1 MIYRIDAT
9 VVLEEKHCLH
19 CPLRKDDGSDEC
31 ILQDCS
37 AFSAWEDQMEC
48 CPLVSEAKVERM
60 EKENG
65 KLLTDIQKIEVN
77 TDYWADR
84 GRLLETLIRE
94 QLQAMDNTPM
104 ADINHA
110 GMEWHRRA
118 KELIQGPPV
127 SVRSTITAKL
137 GVNYCPIECNDDC
150 LNPDNVQC
158 CRACPK
164 LAVCP
169 EPCDELNRIERR
181 GKAGENPT
189 ETGKG

>member
-1 MIYRIDAT
+1 MAALS
-9 VVLEEKHCLH
+9 VKPSPEKGANLM
-19 CPLRKDDGSDEC
+19 LRKCKCGQRAFYRGICTEC
-31 ILQDCS
+31 IDKLLS
-37 AFSAWEDQMEC
+37 R
-48 CPLVSEAKVERM
+48 SEQL
-60 EKENG
+60 EKENA

-150 LNPDNVQC
+150 FNPDNVQC

-164 LAVCP
+164 LAECP